1 MCGPPGG
8 VGLGAGGSR
17 GAWGG
22 MNCEWQKCEGFTVIN
37 QKPGPQAAVELSGFE
52 QFLEIPHES
61 LGVQLGPGHIPA
73 SV

>member
-1 MCGPPGG
+1 
-8 VGLGAGGSR
+8 
-17 GAWGG
+17 